1 MRTRTWA
8 AAAVAFCGVL
18 SAGACSSGTS
28 SNTANNGGG
37 GKTIRVSATVSDKE
51 AMEAVIAEFT
61 KQNPGDTVKGEY
73 LDTEP
78 MQAAIRTQLAAGNA
92 WDVMFVWPGNGNPGA
107 LQVLQPNG
115 YLTDL
120 SDQPWAA
127 QTPEGLKSVTQVG
140 GKTYLLPMAF
150 SGIGAIYNET
160 ALKAVGATPPKT
172 WTELL
177 AFCDTV
183 KAKGKAA
190 FALGNQTNWVTQL
203 VNYAL
208 VPTTVYGTNPDFDT
222 QMAAGQ
228 AKFVG
233 SGWETAMN
241 KYLEMNKRGCFQKN
255 PLGTSVDA
263 ATSQAAKGDTVGIV
277 QGSFQ
282 LAALQKAAPAG
293 TNFVM
298 TALPATDNPA
308 EFKMP
313 GAAGASF
320 GVNAKTQNK
329 DLAMKFLTFMA
340 KPETM
345 NLWAKTGGSL
355 PAFPN
360 DQFTAGTTLAEFIK
374 YQKEGRTV
382 PFMDQLWPNSKVQAV
397 HLTGVQDMFAGKA
410 TPAQVLAQMDAE
422 YQKK

>member
-263 ATSQAAKGDTVGIV
+263 ATSQAAKGDTVG
-277 QGSFQ
+277 
-282 LAALQKAAPAG
+282 
-293 TNFVM
+293 
-298 TALPATDNPA
+298 
-308 EFKMP
+308 
-313 GAAGASF
+313 
-320 GVNAKTQNK
+320 
-329 DLAMKFLTFMA
+329 
-340 KPETM
+340 
-345 NLWAKTGGSL
+345 
-355 PAFPN
+355 
-360 DQFTAGTTLAEFIK
+360 
-374 YQKEGRTV
+374 
-382 PFMDQLWPNSKVQAV
+382 
-397 HLTGVQDMFAGKA
+397 
-410 TPAQVLAQMDAE
+410 
-422 YQKK
+422 